1 MKFNP
6 RGNFVAHVFL
16 PLLSEEDMSEVGLI
30 KQHTQGPQ
38 PLLGEIEPGYLDSKA
53 QIVSATSHCLL
64 SE

>member
-1 MKFNP
+1 M
-6 RGNFVAHVFL
+6 HVFL
-16 PLLSEEDMSEVGLI
+16 PLLSEEDMSEVRLI